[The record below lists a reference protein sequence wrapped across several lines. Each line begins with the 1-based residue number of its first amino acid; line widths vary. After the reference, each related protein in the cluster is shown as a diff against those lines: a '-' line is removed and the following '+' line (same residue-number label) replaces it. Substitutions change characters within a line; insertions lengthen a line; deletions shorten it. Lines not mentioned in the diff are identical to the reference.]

1 MNYSRQREIIFDTL
15 RRHAVHPTAERLYNI
30 IKGEQPDSNIGI
42 ATVYRNLRRMANS
55 GSIKKISGLEEAEH
69 FDHNTHTHYHFLCKN
84 YSARAITTSETQ
96 DSIRS
101 TAPSIVLIEGAVF
114 LHIFTNGFHF
124 SLKSLLI
131 LKREGPAP
139 MEGPLHAQKAV
150 RLPGRLS

>member
-69 FDHNTHTHYHFLCKN
+69 FDHNTHTHYHFLCKKCN
-84 YSARAITTSETQ
+84 RVFDIDAKVAPEIIENTQKETGFIINSYDIVFHGICKDCQSE
-96 DSIRS
+96 
-101 TAPSIVLIEGAVF
+101 E
-114 LHIFTNGFHF
+114 N
-124 SLKSLLI
+124 
-131 LKREGPAP
+131 
-139 MEGPLHAQKAV
+139 
-150 RLPGRLS
+150 

>member
-69 FDHNTHTHYHFLCKN
+69 FDHNTHIHYHFLCKKCN
-84 YSARAITTSETQ
+84 KVFDIDAKVAPEIIENTQKETGFII
-96 DSIRS
+96 DSYD
-101 TAPSIVLIEGAVF
+101 VVF
-114 LHIFTNGFHF
+114 HGICKDCQTEEN
-124 SLKSLLI
+124 
-131 LKREGPAP
+131 
-139 MEGPLHAQKAV
+139 
-150 RLPGRLS
+150 

>member
-69 FDHNTHTHYHFLCKN
+69 FDHNTHTHYHFLCKKCN
-84 YSARAITTSETQ
+84 KVFDIDAKVAPEIIENTQKETGFII
-96 DSIRS
+96 DSYD
-101 TAPSIVLIEGAVF
+101 VVF
-114 LHIFTNGFHF
+114 HGICKDCQTEEN
-124 SLKSLLI
+124 
-131 LKREGPAP
+131 
-139 MEGPLHAQKAV
+139 
-150 RLPGRLS
+150 

>member
-69 FDHNTHTHYHFLCKN
+69 FDHNTHTHYHFLCKKCN
-84 YSARAITTSETQ
+84 RVFDIDAKVAPEIIENTQKETGFIINSY
-96 DSIRS
+96 D
-101 TAPSIVLIEGAVF
+101 IV
-114 LHIFTNGFHF
+114 FHGIC
-124 SLKSLLI
+124 KDCQT
-131 LKREGPAP
+131 E
-139 MEGPLHAQKAV
+139 EN
-150 RLPGRLS
+150 

>member
-69 FDHNTHTHYHFLCKN
+69 FDHNTHTHYHFLCKKCN
-84 YSARAITTSETQ
+84 RVFDIDAKVAHEIIENTQKETGFIINSY
-96 DSIRS
+96 D
-101 TAPSIVLIEGAVF
+101 IV
-114 LHIFTNGFHF
+114 FHGIC
-124 SLKSLLI
+124 KDCQT
-131 LKREGPAP
+131 E
-139 MEGPLHAQKAV
+139 EN
-150 RLPGRLS
+150 

>member
-69 FDHNTHTHYHFLCKN
+69 FDHNTHTHYHFLCKKCN
-84 YSARAITTSETQ
+84 KVFDIDAKVAPEIIENTQKETGFII
-96 DSIRS
+96 DSYD
-101 TAPSIVLIEGAVF
+101 IV
-114 LHIFTNGFHF
+114 FHGIC
-124 SLKSLLI
+124 KDCQA
-131 LKREGPAP
+131 E
-139 MEGPLHAQKAV
+139 EN
-150 RLPGRLS
+150 

>member
-69 FDHNTHTHYHFLCKN
+69 FDHNTHTHYHFLCKKCN
-84 YSARAITTSETQ
+84 KVFDIDAKVAPEIIENTQKETGF
-96 DSIRS
+96 I
-101 TAPSIVLIEGAVF
+101 IVSYDVVF
-114 LHIFTNGFHF
+114 HGICKDCQTEEN
-124 SLKSLLI
+124 
-131 LKREGPAP
+131 
-139 MEGPLHAQKAV
+139 
-150 RLPGRLS
+150 

>member
-69 FDHNTHTHYHFLCKN
+69 FDHNTYTHYHFLCKKCN
-84 YSARAITTSETQ
+84 RVFDIDSKVAPEIIENTQKETGFIINSY
-96 DSIRS
+96 D
-101 TAPSIVLIEGAVF
+101 IV
-114 LHIFTNGFHF
+114 FHGIC
-124 SLKSLLI
+124 KDC
-131 LKREGPAP
+131 
-139 MEGPLHAQKAV
+139 QKEEN
-150 RLPGRLS
+150 

>member
-69 FDHNTHTHYHFLCKN
+69 FDHNTHTHYHFLCKKCN
-84 YSARAITTSETQ
+84 KVFDIDAKVAPEIIENTQKETGFII
-96 DSIRS
+96 DSYD
-101 TAPSIVLIEGAVF
+101 IV
-114 LHIFTNGFHF
+114 FHGIC
-124 SLKSLLI
+124 KDCQT
-131 LKREGPAP
+131 E
-139 MEGPLHAQKAV
+139 EN
-150 RLPGRLS
+150 